1 MSEETSPL
9 NNVENLLSS
18 NYYFFILTVGFF
30 IFKIINVPNNLFQTK
45 KIHRTDAYTAIYI
58 GITIAM
64 MYFINSERVKKHCQR
79 KNIDELWREVF
90 ISTLLPWISIF
101 CMIYVLLLTFPG
113 WKRSFSNTFGYFVVM
128 FLMGGKSKLI
138 SILETDSKEATNSV
152 SFKRIL
158 RNEEHLL
165 INDFGLE
172 NLDKF
177 PELVEVHKS
186 RFKESSSPENIKI
199 YNDLSRLIVIKDYI
213 SEFLW
218 FYLTGLFVVTLT
230 NTYINQIVCL

>member
-9 NNVENLLSS
+9 SNIDTLLSS

-30 IFKIINVPNNLFQTK
+30 IFKIINIPNNLFETK
-45 KIHRTDAYTAIYI
+45 KLHKTEIYTAMYI
-58 GITIAM
+58 GATISM
-64 MYFINSERVKKHCQR
+64 MYFINSEKVKEHCQR
-79 KNIDELWREVF
+79 KNTNELWREVF
-90 ISTLLPWISIF
+90 ISTLLPWLSIF

-113 WKRSFSNTFGYFVVM
+113 WKQPFSNTFGYFIVM

-138 SILETDSKEATNSV
+138 SILENDNNADSI
-152 SFKRIL
+152 SFKKIL

-165 INDFGLE
+165 INDFGAE
-172 NLDKF
+172 NVDKF
-177 PELVEVHKS
+177 PELVESHKS
-186 RFKESSSPENIKI
+186 RFKESTNPENSKI
-199 YNDLSRLIVIKDYI
+199 YNDLSRLIIIKDYI